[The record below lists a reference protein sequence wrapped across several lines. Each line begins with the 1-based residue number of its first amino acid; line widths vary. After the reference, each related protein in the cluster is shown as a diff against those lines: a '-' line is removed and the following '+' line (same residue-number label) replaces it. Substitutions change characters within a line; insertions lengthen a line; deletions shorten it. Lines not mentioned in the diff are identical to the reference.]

1 MTVKTRPSVRFNGE
15 NATAQRVA
23 ERQAARMV
31 VEITTET
38 MQALRA
44 LVVRSIREG
53 IPVYDAARAIQGMVG
68 LTTKQAQA
76 AMNYRA
82 SLIDL
87 GHTAARVNDLVDRYV
102 AKKIRERAET
112 IARTEVMGALNAGAR
127 EGWRQARAEGLLGK
141 NAKKEWITTPDERI
155 CPYCAP
161 MDGVQ
166 VLLDVKFLTAV
177 GPVDGPPLHPRC
189 RCALAVIP

>member
-1 MTVKTRPSVRFNGE
+1 MTVKTQPSVRFDGE

-31 VEITTET
+31 VEIGTET
-38 MQALRA
+38 MQALRS
-44 LVVRSIREG
+44 LIVRSIREG

-76 AMNYRA
+76 AMSYRA

-87 GHTAARVNDLVDRYV
+87 GHTLSRVNELVDRYV

-112 IARTEVMGALNAGAR
+112 IARTEVMGALNVGAR

-141 NAKKEWITTPDERI
+141 GAKKEWITTPDERI

-166 VLLDVKFLTAV
+166 VLLDKKFQTAV
-177 GPVDGPPLHPRC
+177 GLVDGPPLHPRC